1 MSKYRPMYRLR
12 PGVLVALLL
21 SLVTLTGVSVRTPAV
36 AAMPAG
42 CTAVAAT
49 VLDCDVPVPAA
60 VGSVGAVD
68 TRVRVALPDATFT
81 GPRPVLYLL
90 HGVGDTYR
98 TIVDNTG
105 IEQFVAG
112 LGAIVVMPD
121 GGRTPNAGWYSD
133 WADGSRRYETF
144 HTRVLVPWVDANFA
158 TLADRSHRGVAG
170 VSMGGFGALSYA
182 ARYADLFGAAGA
194 TSGFLDSQFGGPA
207 TGYGQ
212 NMASSTLGTPR
223 PEVWG
228 DPALAAD
235 EWAAHNPTVLA
246 RAGALDHLAGNI
258 WLAGGTGTPG
268 GPAGEP
274 ASPTAYG
281 VEHYI
286 WQTNQQ
292 FRLAALGRGLAF
304 HDEAYLGGGHDWPHY
319 EYGLRRILPGL
330 VAAIS

>member
-1 MSKYRPMYRLR
+1 MHRLR
-12 PGVLVALLL
+12 PGVLVAL
-21 SLVTLTGVSVRTPAV
+21 TLFLTALAGVSVRTPAV
-36 AAMPAG
+36 AAVPAG
-42 CTAVAAT
+42 CTAVAAA
-49 VLDCDVPVPAA
+49 VVDCVVPVPAE

-68 TRVRVALPDATFT
+68 TRVRVALPDASFT

-105 IEQFVAG
+105 IEQFAAG

-170 VSMGGFGALSYA
+170 ISMGGFGALSYA
-182 ARYADLFGAAGA
+182 GRHPDLFGAAGA
-194 TSGFLDSQFGGPA
+194 TSGFLDSQVGGPVS
-207 TGYGQ
+207 GYGQ
-212 NMASSTLGTPR
+212 NLGRSSLGTAG

-228 DPALAAD
+228 DPALDAD
-235 EWAAHNPTVLA
+235 EWAAHNPTALA
-246 RAGALDHLAGNI
+246 RAGALNHLAGNL
-258 WLAGGTGTPG
+258 WLAAGTGTPG

-274 ASPTAYG
+274 ASPAAYG

-292 FRLAALGRGLAF
+292 FRVAALTRGVGF
-304 HDEAYLGGGHDWPHY
+304 HDEAYLGGGHDWPHF
-319 EYGLRRILPGL
+319 EHGLRRILPGL
-330 VAAIS
+330 IAAIS